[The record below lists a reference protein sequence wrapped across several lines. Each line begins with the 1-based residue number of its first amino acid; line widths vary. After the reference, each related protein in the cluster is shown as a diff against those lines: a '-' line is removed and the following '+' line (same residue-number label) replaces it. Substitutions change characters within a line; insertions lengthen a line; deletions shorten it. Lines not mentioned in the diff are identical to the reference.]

1 VQAAIKVILTAQ
13 AQGST
18 IRITPN
24 GNADYNASTSI
35 FVKNIPE
42 GTTLSDFYGGL
53 SQFGVVIQSYVGSY
67 SLTHADAC

>member
-1 VQAAIKVILTAQ
+1 VQAAIKVILAAQ

-24 GNADYNASTSI
+24 GNADYNASTTI

-42 GTTLSDFYGGL
+42 GTTLSDFY
-53 SQFGVVIQSYVGSY
+53 
-67 SLTHADAC
+67 